1 MTGRSPG
8 AVLPLFYGSE
18 EFAQP
23 GFLADAAE
31 PSDGQLRSGGQLRRN
46 LFGPAAESEI
56 YRGLGPSPEQRRA
69 TRHMMRELAVHMKLC
84 QWPGAKHSL
93 DNPEIPAGYTYLAQL
108 AAHDIVSNTAPLPRL
123 DDPPTFFA
131 RDYRIDRLTLETIYG
146 AGPAMTP
153 LPFAIDGGDVKKQR
167 HDLRLGHVPKAEPVG
182 NKIGLPMMDQAAR
195 DIARIACPYLND
207 APGRGVPDALIAD
220 PRNDDHLIISQLTA
234 LFHQLHNIIYAKLS
248 DAQAGPSSDFQNYR
262 QFLEARK
269 IAALAYRSVIINDLL
284 KLLLEPE
291 VYKYYS
297 SSATKYPEDFLDPT
311 NDGRVPVEFSHAAY
325 RFGHVMARF
334 SYALTPKQMNGPI
347 YPKQKKLAE
356 VLDRSSS
363 RAPEMLPVACN
374 WLVDWSYFFKRPKD
388 PPLPGFNF
396 SRPIQPFVGI
406 SQGSRRQ
413 RADRRLD
420 HCADPRSGSKPF
432 TAAERCLLSPGEDT
446 RLANS
451 ERRAHVRE

>member
-1 MTGRSPG
+1 MPHRGGRSGRFTMGSRWQHHSAPDRRRRGRQTRMTGRSPG

-153 LPFAIDGGDVKKQR
+153 LPFAIDGGDVKEAASR
-167 HDLRLGHVPKAEPVG
+167 S
-182 NKIGLPMMDQAAR
+182 AAR
-195 DIARIACPYLND
+195 PCPESRAGGQQD
-207 APGRGVPDALIAD
+207 RPSHD
-220 PRNDDHLIISQLTA
+220 
-234 LFHQLHNIIYAKLS
+234 
-248 DAQAGPSSDFQNYR
+248 GPSSSRYCQD
-262 QFLEARK
+262 
-269 IAALAYRSVIINDLL
+269 
-284 KLLLEPE
+284 
-291 VYKYYS
+291 
-297 SSATKYPEDFLDPT
+297 
-311 NDGRVPVEFSHAAY
+311 RVPLSQRRSRPGCARCPHRGPAQRRSSHHLAAH
-325 RFGHVMARF
+325 G
-334 SYALTPKQMNGPI
+334 ALPPAAQHHLRQTERRPSRTIQRLSELPTIPGGS
-347 YPKQKKLAE
+347 Q
-356 VLDRSSS
+356 DRS
-363 RAPEMLPVACN
+363 AC
-374 WLVDWSYFFKRPKD
+374 LSQRHHKRPSKAAARAGG
-388 PPLPGFNF
+388 LQILQLQRN
-396 SRPIQPFVGI
+396 QI
-406 SQGSRRQ
+406 S
-413 RADRRLD
+413 
-420 HCADPRSGSKPF
+420 
-432 TAAERCLLSPGEDT
+432 
-446 RLANS
+446 
-451 ERRAHVRE
+451 